1 MTINPHTG
9 EYTHEDLT
17 TLRTRFESLLDSGP
31 VHITWHHITTKN
43 APTATATHHHTLTTT
58 HPTLTHFFNAATHL
72 SNGTDTPISPT
83 TLLTAA
89 TYTHREKTGHPCTQN
104 LTSIHSAKPSSKTA
118 HALAEI
124 QQDQALH
131 AVVSDWLHAL
141 FTLEHPLAW
150 STSASAMIL
159 AGQIRHKAHPPTQAA
174 GNPLTSRIN
183 WIQQWC
189 EQHLM
194 TSTWETGQDA
204 TLRHLQASSLNA
216 YAAARIRWKA
226 HLKIFTID
234 PEGTHRH

>member
-17 TLRTRFESLLDSGP
+17 TLRTRFESLLGSGP

-43 APTATATHHHTLTTT
+43 ASTATATHHHTLITT

-131 AVVSDWLHAL
+131 AVVSDWRR
-141 FTLEHPLAW
+141 EIGR
-150 STSASAMIL
+150 ASC
-159 AGQIRHKAHPPTQAA
+159 RE
-174 GNPLTSRIN
+174 RV
-183 WIQQWC
+183 
-189 EQHLM
+189 
-194 TSTWETGQDA
+194 
-204 TLRHLQASSLNA
+204 
-216 YAAARIRWKA
+216 
-226 HLKIFTID
+226 
-234 PEGTHRH
+234 